1 METSHNGHPEQPTVL
16 VVEDSDSVREVMLLA
31 LAGSNVRVV
40 AVASAADATAAAA
53 VHAID
58 VLVTDVVLP
67 DSTGVVLAES
77 LRAKHPS
84 LRVVFVS
91 GWFDHP
97 LFPDLGGEVLV
108 QKPFSLGRLKL
119 AVDDALRDDA

>member
-1 METSHNGHPEQPTVL
+1 
-16 VVEDSDSVREVMLLA
+16 MLLA

-40 AVASAADATAAAA
+40 AVASAADAAAAAA
-53 VHAID
+53 VHEID

-77 LRAKHPS
+77 LRAKRPS

>member
-1 METSHNGHPEQPTVL
+1 METPHAVHPEQPTVL

-40 AVASAADATAAAA
+40 AVASAADATVAAA
-53 VHAID
+53 VHEID

-77 LRAKHPS
+77 LRAKRPS

-108 QKPFSLGRLKL
+108 QKPFSLRRLKL